1 MADPSRVR
9 VAGALEPFAAGFAA
23 ELTRHGYRPRPLILQ
38 MRLMADVSRWL
49 TEERLDVSDLAIRAE
64 RYLGARRAAG
74 STRHL
79 TGQALQP
86 MLAYLRTLG
95 VVPLAAAPVATGPV
109 DVMLA
114 RYQHYLTIERGL
126 GQATARGY
134 IDAVRPFL
142 RTRVSP
148 DDLNLDV
155 EHLTAADVTA
165 FIVSRCSLQSPRA
178 AKVSVSPL
186 RSFLRFLHVSG
197 ATTQPLAAVV
207 PSVAGWRL
215 AGLPKGVDATHVRS
229 LLASCD
235 RRTTAGR
242 RDFAIL
248 TTLTRLGLRAAEV
261 AHLRLEDISWRSGE
275 MIVRGKGSRAESLP
289 LPADVGAAIAAYLR
303 DGRPVTAQ
311 SQTVFVRLMAAHGAL
326 SPTGVTNV
334 VAAAAHRAGL
344 KPIYA
349 HRLRHFAAT
358 QTLRAG
364 GSLSE
369 IKQLLR
375 HARASTTAI
384 YAKVDRETLR
394 TIARSWPGGVA

>member
-1 MADPSRVR
+1 MAVPSRVR
-9 VAGALEPFAAGFAA
+9 VSGPLEPFAAGFAA

-38 MRLMADVSRWL
+38 MRLMADASRWL
-49 TEERLDVSDLAIRAE
+49 TEERLDVSDLAIQAARFL
-64 RYLGARRAAG
+64 RARRAAG

-79 TGQALQP
+79 TGQALHP
-86 MLAYLRTLG
+86 MLTYLHTIG
-95 VVPLAAAPVATGPV
+95 VAPPASAPVATGPV

-126 GQATARGY
+126 GEATARGY
-134 IDAVRPFL
+134 LDIVRPFL

-148 DDLNLDV
+148 DHDDLDV
-155 EHLTAADVTA
+155 EHLNAADVTA
-165 FIVSRCSLQSPRA
+165 FMVSRCSGQSRRA
-178 AKVSVSPL
+178 AKVTVTPL

-197 ATTQPLAAVV
+197 AITQPLAAAV

-215 AGLPKGVDATHVRS
+215 AGLPKGVDPTHVRR
-229 LLASCD
+229 LLTSCD
-235 RRTTAGR
+235 GRTTAGR

-248 TTLTRLGLRAAEV
+248 TTLARLGLRAAEL
-261 AHLRLEDISWRSGE
+261 AALRLDDIDWRVGE
-275 MIVRGKGSRAESLP
+275 MVVHGKGSRAERLP
-289 LPADVGAAIAAYLR
+289 VPADVGTAIAAYLR
-303 DGRPVTAQ
+303 DSRPVSAQ
-311 SQTVFVRLMAAHGAL
+311 GRTVFVRLMAPHRAL

-334 VAAAAHRAGL
+334 VAAAARRAGL
-344 KPIYA
+344 EPIYA

-375 HARASTTAI
+375 HSRAQTTAI
-384 YAKVDRETLR
+384 YAKVDREALR
-394 TIARSWPGGVA
+394 TIARPWPGGVA